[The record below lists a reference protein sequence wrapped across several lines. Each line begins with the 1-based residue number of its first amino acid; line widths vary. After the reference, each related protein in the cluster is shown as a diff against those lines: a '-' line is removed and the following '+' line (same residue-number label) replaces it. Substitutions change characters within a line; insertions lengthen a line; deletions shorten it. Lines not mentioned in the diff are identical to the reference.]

1 MPATKTAKGKT
12 RSRSKRKTKEERAE
26 INRQNSRLSTGPRTA
41 EGKRNSKFN
50 ARTHGMTARTVLLPG
65 EDAGALAARQQHL
78 VDSFQPRNS
87 VELAVI
93 EGMAGDMWKADRVE
107 LAAGLRISMRLRHE
121 PLEQEKKEKGEAIEL
136 GGRLFWQPSF
146 PLPISKQF
154 PMGKLTE
161 PLCSENAVHPHH
173 PARIKLRL
181 EQTIPGC
188 DWLLDSWGELMQRL
202 YRDELWLSADPFKM
216 VRLLGKH
223 AIDMVDDLTVTR
235 VFLNSLV
242 LISAPKAEPERETF
256 DWQSAMI
263 KMLISFDVENKR
275 GIAASVAKQCEPFA
289 RRLAELPMAKL
300 APRDEEQAR
309 AKLTAIIDQEVCR
322 LRYVRQT
329 LQAIADADAAEA
341 PGRLA
346 FEIGPEGDRH
356 RRYGLSAERLVIKRF
371 NDFLKTRRMSA
382 DGTFDTVDV
391 DLRSLLGTGVPHLEA
406 RGAEAQSAVPP
417 PHPACGRP
425 LPEGRGEEDAPSL
438 ASPRHQTCGR
448 PFPERRN
455 EEDDASPHICPIGT
469 ADRAGPEVTASSPYE
484 EISCDDEHF
493 LRNEAIAHRGDP
505 RNEASV
511 DGGEQETDAT
521 TASRIDETEC
531 AHTRRS
537 RGYME
542 RSDHACDRAERT
554 PEASTDIER
563 LRGEF
568 EMRTPFRAKRPAKPS
583 ERGRRDAEAA
593 FFLWGGHPNEDGEHG
608 ELFERREARSS
619 DAESKEN
626 RAHERT
632 RLDSS

>member
-1 MPATKTAKGKT
+1 MPATKTATGKT

-93 EGMAGDMWKADRVE
+93 EGMAGDMWKSDRVE

-121 PLEQEKKEKGEAIEL
+121 PLEQEKKEQDEAVEL

-146 PLPISKQF
+146 PLPISKRF
-154 PMGKLTE
+154 PIGKLTE

-181 EQTIPGC
+181 EQTISGC
-188 DWLLDSWGELMQRL
+188 DWLIDSWGDLMQRL

-223 AIDMVDDLTVTR
+223 AIDMVDDLTVAR
-235 VFLNSLV
+235 VFLCSLT
-242 LISAPKAEPERETF
+242 LMSAPKAGPNPDTF

-263 KMLISFDVENKR
+263 KMLITFDVENKR
-275 GIAASVAKQCEPFA
+275 GIAASVVKQCEPFA
-289 RRLAELPMAKL
+289 RRLAELPLAKL
-300 APRDEEQAR
+300 APQDEEQAR
-309 AKLTAIIDQEVCR
+309 GRLTAIIDQEVCR
-322 LRYVRQT
+322 LRHVRQT

-371 NDFLKTRRMSA
+371 GDFLTTRGKSA
-382 DGTFDTVDV
+382 EGTFDPVDV
-391 DLRSLLGTGVPHLEA
+391 DLHSLLGTAVPHLEA
-406 RGAEAQSAVPP
+406 SDGDGQFAAAPPHPACGRPLPDGRSEGDAPSLASPSHPACGRLLPDGPGEEDALSSAAPPHPARGRLLPEGRGDEVSESLASP

-425 LPEGRGEEDAPSL
+425 LPEGRAGDQDNRVF
-438 ASPRHQTCGR
+438 PRHGSNDTPDR
-448 PFPERRN
+448 P
-455 EEDDASPHICPIGT
+455 CL
-469 ADRAGPEVTASSPYE
+469 DRPASSPE
-484 EISCDDEHF
+484 EQISCDDKYI
-493 LRNEAIAHRGDP
+493 LRNEAIAHGNDP
-505 RNEASV
+505 LNDIE
-511 DGGEQETDAT
+511 
-521 TASRIDETEC
+521 
-531 AHTRRS
+531 RRRREFEKWS
-537 RGYME
+537 PF
-542 RSDHACDRAERT
+542 RAER
-554 PEASTDIER
+554 PRKST
-563 LRGEF
+563 LR
-568 EMRTPFRAKRPAKPS
+568 
-583 ERGRRDAEAA
+583 
-593 FFLWGGHPNEDGEHG
+593 
-608 ELFERREARSS
+608 ERRETEAALEAIHSLRGGHDNTDPRSPPTS
-619 DAESKEN
+619 HVEHAD
-626 RAHERT
+626 
-632 RLDSS
+632 